1 MLMLVLLALGIAAPE
16 IIVVWITWLL
26 VVCGALIVIVMVCAS
41 IVLVVAGAEAVAL
54 ELDAQQSR

>member
-41 IVLVVAGAEAVAL
+41 IVLFTAGAEAVAL